1 MEKYLDESL
10 SIEERVED
18 LASKMTIEEKAGQM
32 LYKALGVERLG
43 IHPYN
48 WWCEAL
54 HGVARAGTATVFP
67 QCIGLGAT
75 FNTELVQKIADIIST
90 EGRAKFNEQK
100 KYGDYDI
107 YKGLTFWTPNI
118 NIFRDPRW
126 GRGHETYGEDP
137 YLTTQMGLA
146 VVDGLQGKGK
156 HLKSAAC
163 AKHFAVHSGPEHLRH
178 EFNAEASEKDLWET
192 YLPAFEALV
201 KEGNVESV
209 MGAYNR
215 TNGEPCCGSKR
226 LLVDI
231 LRGEWEFK
239 GHVVSDCWAVRDFHQ
254 NHKITEGPQ
263 DSVKLALENGCDLNC
278 GCTYEH
284 ILAALEN
291 GKLTEEPIEKSIR
304 RLLATWFKLGFF
316 DKETEYDDIP
326 YSVVACKEHR
336 EVALEAARQS
346 MVMLKND
353 GILPLKT
360 DNIKTIGVIGPNA
373 NSRTT
378 LVGNY
383 NGTPKKYVTVL
394 EGIMDRADAMGIEV
408 MYSEG
413 GHLYKNS
420 TTRLA
425 ELFDR
430 DSEVRTVCDKSD
442 VIVMCLGL
450 DSTIEGEQGDSGND
464 YGSGDKPYLQFP
476 EIQRHILD
484 IAINSGKPV
493 ILVSLT
499 GSTMDYRQADE
510 GCSAVIQA
518 WYPGGEGGIAVAE
531 LLFGDYSPSGRL
543 PVTAYRTT
551 EELPEFTDYS
561 MKNRTYRYMENPAMY
576 PFGYGLSYTKFEYEG
591 GGEAAL
597 SDEMEFEVTVK
608 NIGAVDSYEKV
619 QLYVEPINPKCIVPK
634 YELRGVKPVFIKSGE
649 AETVKFTVK
658 KKDLMLVDDNGRR
671 FDHENGF
678 KVYISGGQPDA
689 RTFELTGV
697 KPVVFSLS

>member
-10 SIEERVED
+10 PLEERVED
-18 LASKMTIEEKAGQM
+18 LASKMTIEEKAAQM
-32 LYKALGVERLG
+32 LHKALGVERLG

-67 QCIGLGAT
+67 QSIGIAAT
-75 FNTELVQKIADIIST
+75 FNVELAHEIADIIST

-100 KYGDYDI
+100 KYNDYDI
-107 YKGLTFWTPNI
+107 YKGITFWTPNI

-146 VVDGLQGKGK
+146 FVDGLQGHGK

-163 AKHFAVHSGPEHLRH
+163 AKHFAVHSGPEALRH
-178 EFNAEASEKDLWET
+178 SFDATASEKDLRET

-201 KEGNVESV
+201 KDGNVESV

-215 TNGEPCCGSKR
+215 TNGEPCCGSKT

-231 LRGEWEFK
+231 LREEWGFK
-239 GHVVSDCWAVRDFHQ
+239 GHIVSDCWAVRDFHQ
-254 NHKITEGPQ
+254 HHKVTEGPQ
-263 DSVKLALENGCDLNC
+263 ESVKLALENGCDLNC

-291 GKLTEEPIEKSIR
+291 GKLSEEPIEKSIR

-326 YSVVACKEHR
+326 YSTVACKKHR
-336 EVALEAARQS
+336 EAALEAARQS

-360 DNIKTIGVIGPNA
+360 DKIKTIGVIGPNSDNRVA
-373 NSRTT
+373 
-378 LVGNY
+378 LMGNY
-383 NGTPKKYVTVL
+383 SGTAKKYVTVL
-394 EGIMDRADAMGIEV
+394 EGITDRADELGIDV

-420 TTRLA
+420 TTKLA
-425 ELFDR
+425 QPFDR
-430 DSEVRTVCDKSD
+430 DSEVKTVCEYSD
-442 VIVMCLGL
+442 VIIMCLGL
-450 DSTIEGEQGDSGND
+450 DSSIEGEQGDSGNE
-464 YGSGDKPYLQFP
+464 YGSGDKPDLHFP
-476 EIQRHILD
+476 EIQRHILE

-510 GCSAVIQA
+510 GCGAVIQA
-518 WYPGGEGGIAVAE
+518 WYPGAEGGTAVAE
-531 LLFGDYSPSGRL
+531 LLFGDYSPSGKL
-543 PVTAYRTT
+543 PLTAYRTT
-551 EELPEFTDYS
+551 EELPDFTDYS
-561 MKNRTYRYMENPAMY
+561 MENRTYRYMKNPAMY
-576 PFGYGLSYTKFEYEG
+576 PFGYGLSYTKFEFEG
-591 GGEAAL
+591 KNKTETDDGA
-597 SDEMEFEVTVK
+597 EFEVIVK
-608 NIGAVDSYEKV
+608 NTGGMDSYEKV
-619 QLYVEPINPKCIVPK
+619 QMYVEPINPGCRVPK

-649 AETVKFTVK
+649 SETVKFTLK
-658 KKDLMLVDDNGRR
+658 NKDIMLVDDNGKK
-671 FDHENGF
+671 FKHEDGF
-678 KVYISGGQPDA
+678 KVYISGGQPDE
-689 RTFELTGV
+689 RTFELSGV
-697 KPVVFSLS
+697 KPAVFEI